1 MEDSLKLNLE
11 RATKSNQTSDKRYL
25 PDIRLTE
32 VVSVAGVAELLELEV
47 LVVLVAGEVLQDLQA
62 VDHGVE
68 PLAQG
73 LQVGRVEQQEGK
85 ELAQHVAPACRLC
98 GLLASFV
105 FIKKLFVSNFLK

>member
-1 MEDSLKLNLE
+1 MKLNLE